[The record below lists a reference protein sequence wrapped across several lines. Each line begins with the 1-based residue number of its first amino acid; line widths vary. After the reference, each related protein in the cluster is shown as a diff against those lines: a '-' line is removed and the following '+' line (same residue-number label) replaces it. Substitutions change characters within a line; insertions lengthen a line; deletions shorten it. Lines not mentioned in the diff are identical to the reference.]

1 MKLVF
6 VEGKIQITLDAN
18 EASSILCDLQAND
31 DCSYSVETDEFVETL
46 EAAL

>member
-6 VEGKIQITLDAN
+6 VEGKIQITLDRN
-18 EASSILCDLQAND
+18 EAESILFDLQVND
-31 DCSYSVETDEFVETL
+31 DCVYSVETDEFVETL